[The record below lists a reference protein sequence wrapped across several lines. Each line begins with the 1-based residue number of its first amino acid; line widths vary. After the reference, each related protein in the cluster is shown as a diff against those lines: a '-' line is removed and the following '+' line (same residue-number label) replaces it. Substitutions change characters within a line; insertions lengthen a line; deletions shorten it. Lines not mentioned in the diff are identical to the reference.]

1 RNRNRIISWSAGPRY
16 RSASRPT
23 GRAAHAPRG
32 NASGRLLRPAPRF
45 NRHRTRA
52 GRASAALIGA
62 TPSLSTAARLH
73 HPCRPTR
80 CGRPG
85 KRGELVLPATAAIVA
100 VLIRG
105 GGRGGGGARLGKG
118 YTGKPIEGLDSS
130 PPPQDLFS
138 PKSLCVRNLD
148 GAGIS
153 ATHAVSPC
161 FWPFHDVPTIN
172 VGKNG
177 GWLWPAIFIAYG
189 LRRSNTRNPGCI
201 AMAAASICKP
211 SWVRAG

>member
-80 CGRPG
+80 AGPPG

-100 VLIRG
+100 VLIPG
-105 GGRGGGGARLGKG
+105 GGRGAGGARLGNVD
-118 YTGKPIEGLDSS
+118 TGKRIQGLD
-130 PPPQDLFS
+130 PPP
-138 PKSLCVRNLD
+138 PP
-148 GAGIS
+148 
-153 ATHAVSPC
+153 THV
-161 FWPFHDVPTIN
+161 I
-172 VGKNG
+172 
-177 GWLWPAIFIAYG
+177 
-189 LRRSNTRNPGCI
+189 
-201 AMAAASICKP
+201 KP
-211 SWVRAG
+211 L